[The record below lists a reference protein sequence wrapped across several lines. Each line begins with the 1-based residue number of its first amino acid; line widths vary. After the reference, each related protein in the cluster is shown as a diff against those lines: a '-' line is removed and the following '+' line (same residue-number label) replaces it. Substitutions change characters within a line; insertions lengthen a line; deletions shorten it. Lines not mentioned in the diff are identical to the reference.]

1 MSTPPTRLS
10 SLVSRLSPPIRP
22 SVVSLDAY
30 VPGEQRPVPDL
41 VKLNTNENPYP
52 PSPAVAAALSA
63 FPAAALA
70 RYPDPACT
78 ALRRRL
84 AELHGCSPENI
95 IVGNGSDEVLRLAT
109 RAFTVPGGSIAT
121 FDPSYSLYPVLAAA
135 EELTTRRV
143 PLAPGFAWADPT
155 PADLAD
161 ATLFFLT
168 NPNAPT
174 GVLYPR
180 AAIQTFCESFPGTVL
195 IDEAYADFATGPDS
209 GSWAPYA
216 AASQNTIVCRTLSK
230 SHSLAGLRL
239 GYLVGPRL
247 LIDAVC
253 KLKDSYNI
261 DALAQAIALA
271 ALSDL
276 APMQAN
282 TERIRATREA
292 TRAALE
298 ARGWSVVPSQS
309 NFLFAA
315 PPPSAPP
322 AADIFQSLREKN
334 ILVRHFP
341 GPRTG
346 DHLRITIGTG
356 DQMSTLLAALPA

>member
-1 MSTPPTRLS
+1 M
-10 SLVSRLSPPIRP
+10 SPPIRP
-22 SVVSLDAY
+22 SVLSLEAY
-30 VPGEQRPVPDL
+30 VPGEQRPVPGL

-52 PSPAVAAALSA
+52 PSPAVARTLAD
-63 FPAAALA
+63 FPAAALG
-70 RYPDPACT
+70 RYPDPTCA
-78 ALRRRL
+78 ALRRRI
-84 AELHGCSPENI
+84 AEIHGCSPDNVF
-95 IVGNGSDEVLRLAT
+95 VGNGSDEVLRLAT
-109 RAFTVPGGSIAT
+109 RAFTVPGGSVAT

-135 EELTTRRV
+135 EELSTRRV

-180 AAIQTFCESFPGTVL
+180 KSIQTFCERFQGTVL

-209 GSWAPYA
+209 GSWASYA
-216 AASQNTIVCRTLSK
+216 AASANVLVCRTLSK

-239 GYLVGPRL
+239 GYLVGPRP
-247 LIDAVC
+247 LIDAMN
-253 KLKDSYNI
+253 KLKDSYNV

-282 TERIRATREA
+282 TDRIRATREA

-298 ARGWSVVPSQS
+298 ARGWTVVPSHS

-315 PPPSAPP
+315 PPPTAPSA
-322 AADIFQSLREKN
+322 AELFQALRDKN
-334 ILVRHFP
+334 ILVRYFP

-346 DHLRITIGTG
+346 THLRITIGT
-356 DQMSTLLAALPA
+356 DNQMAALLAALPP

>member
-1 MSTPPTRLS
+1 MSPTPT
-10 SLVSRLSPPIRP
+10 VRP
-22 SVVSLDAY
+22 SVLALEAY
-30 VPGEQRPVPDL
+30 VPGEQRPIPDL

-52 PSPAVAAALSA
+52 PSPAVAAALAS

-70 RYPDPACT
+70 RYPDPACA

-84 AELHGCSPENI
+84 AELHGCQPENI

-109 RAFTVPGGSIAT
+109 RAFTVPGGSVAT

-135 EELTTRRV
+135 EELSTRRT
-143 PLAPGFAWADPT
+143 PLAPGFAWADPD

-180 AAIQTFCESFPGTVL
+180 ASIQAFCERFQGTVL
-195 IDEAYADFATGPDS
+195 VDEAYADFATGPDA
-209 GSWAPYA
+209 GSWASYA
-216 AASQNTIVCRTLSK
+216 ASSANTIVCRTLSK

-239 GYLVGPRL
+239 GYLVGPRH
-247 LIDAVC
+247 LIDAVY
-253 KLKDSYNI
+253 KLKDSYNV

-282 TERIRATREA
+282 AARIRATREA

-298 ARGWSVVPSQS
+298 SRGWTVVPSHS

-315 PPPSAPP
+315 PPLSAPF
-322 AADIFQSLREKN
+322 AADIFQSLRDKN
-334 ILVRHFP
+334 ILVRYFP

-346 DHLRITIGTG
+346 THLRITIGTD
-356 DQMSTLLAALPA
+356 DQMAALLAALPP

>member
-1 MSTPPTRLS
+1 MSPTPT
-10 SLVSRLSPPIRP
+10 VRP
-22 SVVSLDAY
+22 SVLALEAY
-30 VPGEQRPVPDL
+30 VPGEQRPIPDL

-52 PSPAVAAALSA
+52 PSPAVAAALA
-63 FPAAALA
+63 NFPAAALA
-70 RYPDPACT
+70 RYPDPACA

-84 AELHGCSPENI
+84 AELHGCQPENI

-109 RAFTVPGGSIAT
+109 RAFTVPGGSVAT

-135 EELTTRRV
+135 EELSTRRI
-143 PLAPGFAWADPT
+143 PLAPGFAWADPD

-180 AAIQTFCESFPGTVL
+180 ASIQAFCERFPGTVL

-209 GSWAPYA
+209 GSWAAYA
-216 AASQNTIVCRTLSK
+216 AASTNVLVCRTLSK

-239 GYLVGPRL
+239 GYLVGPRP
-247 LIDAVC
+247 LIDAVY
-253 KLKDSYNI
+253 KLKDSYNV

-271 ALSDL
+271 ALTDL

-282 TERIRATREA
+282 AARIRATREA

-298 ARGWSVVPSQS
+298 SRGWTVVPSHS

-315 PPPSAPP
+315 PPPSTPS
-322 AADIFQSLREKN
+322 AADIFQSLRDKN
-334 ILVRHFP
+334 ILVRYFP

-346 DHLRITIGTG
+346 THLRITIGTD
-356 DQMSTLLAALPA
+356 DQMAALLAALPP

>member
-1 MSTPPTRLS
+1 MSPTPT
-10 SLVSRLSPPIRP
+10 VRP
-22 SVVSLDAY
+22 SVLALEAY
-30 VPGEQRPVPDL
+30 VPGEQRPIPDL

-52 PSPAVAAALSA
+52 PSPAVAAALAS

-70 RYPDPACT
+70 RYPDPTCA

-84 AELHGCSPENI
+84 AELHGCQPENI

-109 RAFTVPGGSIAT
+109 RAFTVPGGSVAT

-135 EELTTRRV
+135 EELSTRRI
-143 PLAPGFAWADPT
+143 PLAPGFAWADPD

-180 AAIQTFCESFPGTVL
+180 AAIQAFCERFQGTVL
-195 IDEAYADFATGPDS
+195 IDEAYADFAIGPDA
-209 GSWAPYA
+209 GSWASYA
-216 AASQNTIVCRTLSK
+216 ASSTNTIVCRTLSK

-239 GYLVGPRL
+239 GYLVGPCP
-247 LIDAVC
+247 LIDAVY
-253 KLKDSYNI
+253 KLKDSYNV
-261 DALAQAIALA
+261 DALAQAIALT

-282 TERIRATREA
+282 AARIRATREA

-298 ARGWSVVPSQS
+298 SRGWTVVPSHS

-315 PPPSAPP
+315 PPPSAPS
-322 AADIFQSLREKN
+322 AADIFQSLRDKN
-334 ILVRHFP
+334 ILVRYFP

-346 DHLRITIGTG
+346 THLRITIGTD
-356 DQMSTLLAALPA
+356 DQMAALLAALPP

>member
-1 MSTPPTRLS
+1 MNPTPL
-10 SLVSRLSPPIRP
+10 IRP
-22 SVVSLDAY
+22 SVLALDAY
-30 VPGEQRPVPDL
+30 VPGEQRAIPGL

-52 PSPAVAAALSA
+52 PSPAVAASLAS
-63 FPAAALA
+63 FPAAALG
-70 RYPDPACT
+70 RYPDPTCAT
-78 ALRRRL
+78 LRRRI
-84 AELHGCSPENI
+84 AEIHGCLPENVF
-95 IVGNGSDEVLRLAT
+95 VGNGSDEVLRLAT
-109 RAFTVPGGSIAT
+109 RAFTVPGGSVAT

-135 EELTTRRV
+135 EELSTRRV

-180 AAIQTFCESFPGTVL
+180 AAIQTFCERFQGTVL

-209 GSWAPYA
+209 GSWASYA
-216 AASQNTIVCRTLSK
+216 ASSTNVLVCRTLSK

-239 GYLVGPRL
+239 GYLVGPRP
-247 LIDAVC
+247 LIDAMN
-253 KLKDSYNI
+253 KLKDSYNV

-282 TERIRATREA
+282 TDRIRATREA

-298 ARGWSVVPSQS
+298 ARGWAVVPSHS

-315 PPPSAPP
+315 PPPSVPP
-322 AADIFQSLREKN
+322 AAEIFQSLRDKN
-334 ILVRHFP
+334 ILVRYFP

-346 DHLRITIGTG
+346 AHLRITIGTD
-356 DQMSTLLAALPA
+356 DQMAALLAALSP